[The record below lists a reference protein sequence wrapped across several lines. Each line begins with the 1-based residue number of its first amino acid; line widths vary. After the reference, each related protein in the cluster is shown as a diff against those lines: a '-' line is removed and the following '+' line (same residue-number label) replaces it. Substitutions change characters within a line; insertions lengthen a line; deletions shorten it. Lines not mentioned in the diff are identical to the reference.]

1 MCFAQPNV
9 ILIICD
15 DLNDSVEGMGGH
27 VDAKTPQIQEIMQAG
42 VRFTNAHCNA
52 PICGPSRASLWTGL
66 LPSTSG
72 YYGFNQ
78 QSNDW
83 RDFDLLSNAVTLME
97 HFKANNYVV
106 WGTGKIFHNGHD
118 DNSVFSVD
126 PSSDGAGPSDFG
138 PAPWDGVVP
147 NSGNYLSGQ
156 HQHPDM
162 PTSNWGY

>member
-1 MCFAQPNV
+1 MSRVKQTSSISFGSSGVCLLLLPALLLFFTQAPVCIAQPNV

-66 LPSTSG
+66 LPNTSG

-83 RDFDLLSNAVTLME
+83 RDFDILGDACRQCFAL
-97 HFKANNYVV
+97 
-106 WGTGKIFHNGHD
+106 
-118 DNSVFSVD
+118 
-126 PSSDGAGPSDFG
+126 
-138 PAPWDGVVP
+138 
-147 NSGNYLSGQ
+147 
-156 HQHPDM
+156 
-162 PTSNWGY
+162 